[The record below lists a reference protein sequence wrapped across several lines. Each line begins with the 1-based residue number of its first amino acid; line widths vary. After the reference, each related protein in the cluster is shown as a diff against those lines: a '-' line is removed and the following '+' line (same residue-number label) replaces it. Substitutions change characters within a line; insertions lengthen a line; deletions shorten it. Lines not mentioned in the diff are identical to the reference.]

1 LRTSDPQTKL
11 LVTTEKMLLVKTNNR
26 DPIEMFGVL
35 SSTSLKTSQK
45 MFTTSLELMV
55 LLVSKRNEIEEI
67 IALLRINGQEIKEI
81 KNKFGQF
88 E

>member
-1 LRTSDPQTKL
+1 
-11 LVTTEKMLLVKTNNR
+11 
-26 DPIEMFGVL
+26 
-35 SSTSLKTSQK
+35 
-45 MFTTSLELMV
+45 MV

-67 IALLRINGQEIKEI
+67 IALLRISGQEIKEI